1 VLACTFGNFPILGPQ
16 SARVKS
22 GENGGGW
29 EIVWGLQTN
38 DLITFSSRLI
48 SFGQERQP
56 NGTGQRTMTEIATGN
71 GGGVWRMEEK
81 RVRKLNINY
90 KKLKWPA
97 LTGVHRRKNEGE
109 TFIDAVNT
117 IGSPHSN
124 QFPIPPNQFIWCRLS
139 EDNP

>member
-71 GGGVWRMEEK
+71 GGGGLEDGGKTSQKVKHKLQEIEMACIDWSSQKEK
-81 RVRKLNINY
+81 R
-90 KKLKWPA
+90 
-97 LTGVHRRKNEGE
+97 G
-109 TFIDAVNT
+109 
-117 IGSPHSN
+117 
-124 QFPIPPNQFIWCRLS
+124 
-139 EDNP
+139 